1 MDKSLTYFYSTTTKK
16 KTILKKQW
24 SRHHSKKLRHTSY
37 WKMIKKLKWVNN
49 EKVKTFN
56 SNSKRRGEKPQERRS
71 FELTIEKI
79 EKEFGRAEKSHMYE
93 RKCEKHAKNELSI

>member
-1 MDKSLTYFYSTTTKK
+1 MDRSLTYVYSTTTKK
-16 KTILKKQW
+16 KTLPKKQC
-24 SRHHSKKLRHTSY
+24 SRHHSKTLGHISY

-71 FELTIEKI
+71 FELTITKRK
-79 EKEFGRAEKSHMYE
+79 KEFGRAEKSHMYE
-93 RKCEKHAKNELSI
+93 RKCEKHANNELSI